1 VVLHGQHKTAGNQ
14 MIRLVV
20 LNNPRMAQ
28 AFIDYM
34 ASRRIEIEMMPE
46 GGGSFALWLKD
57 AEYQV
62 EVEAELRHFL
72 DNPYDRKYQAAS
84 WEVAE
89 SRTRKFSY
97 HSPGLMALLQ
107 ARSGPFT
114 LGVMGLCVVIF
125 ILSQVGF
132 EQPVFSL
139 LHFPAL
145 AGEQW
150 QLWRWVS
157 HALLHFSILH
167 IAFNLLWWW
176 QLGGDIERRLGSL
189 KLLNIFLLS
198 AALSGAGQF
207 WVEDAYF
214 GGLSGVVYALMGYLW
229 VMSSRA
235 PETGLSIPRPIVV
248 FMLVWLVLGYVQPYM
263 AIANTAHLMGLLSG
277 VVLGWKDSFRLGS
290 Q

>member
-1 VVLHGQHKTAGNQ
+1 

-46 GGGSFALWLKD
+46 GSGNFALWLKH
-57 AEYQV
+57 AEHQL
-62 EVEAELRHFL
+62 EAEAELKHFL
-72 DNPYDRKYQAAS
+72 ADPSDRKYQAAS
-84 WEVAE
+84 WEMAE

-97 HSPGLMALLQ
+97 HSPGMMALLQ
-107 ARSGPFT
+107 AKAGPFT
-114 LGVMGLCVVIF
+114 LGVMGICIAIF
-125 ILSQVGF
+125 ALSQIGF
-132 EQPVFSL
+132 ERPVFNW
-139 LHFPAL
+139 LHFPAM

-157 HALLHFSILH
+157 HALLHFSVVH

-189 KLLNIFLLS
+189 KLVWIFLLS
-198 AALSGAGQF
+198 ASLSGAGQY
-207 WVEDAYF
+207 WVENAYF
-214 GGLSGVVYALMGYLW
+214 GGMSGVVYALMGYLW
-229 VMSSRA
+229 LLGYRA
-235 PETGLSIPRPIVV
+235 PEKGLSIPKPIVI

-263 AIANTAHLMGLLSG
+263 AIANTAHLLGLLSG
-277 VVLGWKDSFRLGS
+277 IALGWKDSRHRL